1 MPLLVPRE
9 CRERCEIGGYEI
21 PVISRII
28 INAWPI
34 GRDPQH
40 WDDTESFMPE
50 LFVRKS
56 IDF

>member
-1 MPLLVPRE
+1 MPRE

-28 INAWPI
+28 INAWAI